1 MDIEPQE
8 LDANAVVCPFLA
20 RNPRLKRPDFS
31 LIAHNFVEQTDFE
44 LFVDALNEEQYEQLA
59 EVMGIGR

>member
-1 MDIEPQE
+1 MDIEHE
-8 LDANAVVCPFLA
+8 DTDVDAVVCPFLA

-31 LIAHNFVEQTDFE
+31 LIAQNFAEQVDFE
-44 LFVDALNEEQYEQLA
+44 LFVDALSEDQYEQLA